1 MCVCVFVFRDFEEY
15 LSDVLINGLSPKGHD
30 LQCLPI
36 SLMKM
41 LSPMKEES
49 YDQDACVDK

>member
-1 MCVCVFVFRDFEEY
+1 MCVFVFRDFEEY